1 MPKPIT
7 IEMLEAMNTDQRKTL
22 YRNAVALDTPAAK
35 QVIELL
41 SQNDLMAKPPAAA
54 GSPAK
59 KRAKATPKNAAA
71 PKKAAAKK
79 SVTAKHGRQT

>member
-41 SQNDLMAKPPAAA
+41 SQNDLMAKPPSTP

-59 KRAKATPKNAAA
+59 KRVKAAPKNAA
-71 PKKAAAKK
+71 PKKAVVKK

>member
-35 QVIELL
+35 EVIELL
-41 SQNDLMAKPPAAA
+41 SQNDLMAKTPASA

-59 KRAKATPKNAAA
+59 KKTKATPK
-71 PKKAAAKK
+71 KAVAKK